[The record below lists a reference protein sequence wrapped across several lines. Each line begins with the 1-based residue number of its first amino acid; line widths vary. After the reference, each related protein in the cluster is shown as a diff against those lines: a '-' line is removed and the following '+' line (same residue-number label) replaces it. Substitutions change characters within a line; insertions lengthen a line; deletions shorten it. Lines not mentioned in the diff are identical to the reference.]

1 MSGLLRRIKR
11 ARAAGGEPSAEGAP
25 TASGGAPVTSD
36 PAAGPAGGGSSAAS
50 GPGGGS
56 PTASGLA
63 GSGPAAT
70 TGPAGSDA
78 AEANR
83 PAGGAS
89 GRETPQ
95 QAEATPAGIDPAA
108 APLPPKGR
116 RSRHRKRLRYLRR
129 ARELMLRDL
138 GGLLY
143 EIHRTGGG
151 HIDTHAAIIG
161 PKVARL
167 AALDQEAHAIE
178 RALGAPRG
186 ETVVFEP
193 GVGGACAVCGEL
205 YPNGARFCAN
215 CGTATTAPAASPEA
229 PATPAPGPAAASAA
243 EPAPGPAA
251 RPAPP
256 PDPDPGDERP
266 TSQLPAESSSPPL
279 GLASAAQ
286 EPEASG
292 AMNGHAPNPDSTGTD
307 KDGEPTDPLAAREA
321 RRP

>member
-1 MSGLLRRIKR
+1 M
-11 ARAAGGEPSAEGAP
+11 
-25 TASGGAPVTSD
+25 
-36 PAAGPAGGGSSAAS
+36 
-50 GPGGGS
+50 
-56 PTASGLA
+56 
-63 GSGPAAT
+63 
-70 TGPAGSDA
+70 TGPAGSNQG
-78 AEANR
+78 EATG
-83 PAGGAS
+83 PADGAPAP
-89 GRETPQ
+89 GALQ
-95 QAEATPAGIDPAA
+95 QTEATPAGIDPAA
-108 APLPPKGR
+108 PPLPPKGR
-116 RSRHRKRLRYLRR
+116 RSRLRKRLRYLRR

-178 RALGAPRG
+178 RALGAARG

-193 GVGGACAVCGEL
+193 GVGGACSVCGEL

-215 CGTATTAPAASPEA
+215 CGTATTAPAASPSIPAA
-229 PATPAPGPAAASAA
+229 PATPEPGPPAASAA
-243 EPAPGPAA
+243 RPAAGA
-251 RPAPP
+251 RPAAPSSASP
-256 PDPDPGDERP
+256 PDPDERP

-279 GLASAAQ
+279 GLAPAAQ

-292 AMNGHAPNPDSTGTD
+292 AMNGHAPNPEATGTTD
-307 KDGEPTDPLAAREA
+307 KDGEPTDPLAGREA